1 MMIASGVG
9 SEADV
14 SHLSPGKACLIFVY
28 LYTSSLIKAHHLNSI
43 CLLDVFLTQ
52 FSSW

>member
-9 SEADV
+9 SEADI

-28 LYTSSLIKAHHLNSI
+28 LYTSSLIKV
-43 CLLDVFLTQ
+43 DVY
-52 FSSW
+52 